1 MRAIWKGHIRFS
13 LVTIPI
19 RIYSATNP
27 ESTLSFN
34 QLHKEDMGRV
44 SYEKKCKK
52 CGKILNMDDIVKGY
66 EYQSDNY
73 VIIENEDL
81 EKVKLPSTR
90 IIEIEGFIDQS
101 EVHPTLYES
110 PYYIG
115 PDGEVASKS
124 YALFVQALKQS
135 KRLAVGRVVLRDRE
149 DVILLNPQKN
159 GIVLYKIRYPGE
171 VRDIS
176 EVPMLSNGTIDK
188 EQLKLA
194 NTLVDSMKTSL
205 DKIDLK
211 DRYKDSVREI
221 INAKIDGK
229 EIVAPEIE
237 MAPVIDL
244 MAALKNSLAKAKD
257 QKMPMEKAKGT
268 KKSKSAEK
276 QIKQKRQKQA

>member
-1 MRAIWKGHIRFS
+1 MRSIWKGHIRFS

-19 RIYSATNP
+19 RIYSATNA

-52 CGKILNMDDIVKGY
+52 CGKVLNMDEIVKGY

-115 PDGEVASKS
+115 PDGEVASIS

-135 KRLAVGRVVLRDRE
+135 KRLAVGRVVMRDRE
-149 DVILLNPQKN
+149 DVVLLNPQKN

-257 QKMPMEKAKGT
+257 QKMPMEKAKGI
-268 KKSKSAEK
+268 KKSKSVEK
-276 QIKQKRQKQA
+276 QTKQKRQKQA